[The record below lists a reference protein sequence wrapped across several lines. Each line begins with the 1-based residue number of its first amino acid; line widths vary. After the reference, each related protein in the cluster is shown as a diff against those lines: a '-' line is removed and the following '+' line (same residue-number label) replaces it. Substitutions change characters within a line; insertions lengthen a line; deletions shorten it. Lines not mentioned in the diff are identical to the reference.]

1 MNVTIRP
8 LQEED
13 AYTSVIWRNDP
24 DVFKFT
30 GNTYNHEITIDS
42 ELNWIRKVINN
53 ADEYR
58 CAILANDIYVGN
70 IYLTNIEQGKAEY
83 HIFLG
88 NKEFW
93 GKGVAY
99 KASLLILE
107 YGFIKLKLNS
117 ITLKVN
123 KENMSAY
130 NLYKKLGFVDINSEE
145 GWVEMEIIKS
155 DN

>member
-70 IYLTNIEQGKAEY
+70 IYLTNIKQGKAEY

-93 GKGVAY
+93 G
-99 KASLLILE
+99 
-107 YGFIKLKLNS
+107 
-117 ITLKVN
+117 
-123 KENMSAY
+123 
-130 NLYKKLGFVDINSEE
+130 
-145 GWVEMEIIKS
+145 
-155 DN
+155 

>member
-145 GWVEMEIIKS
+145 GWIEMEIIKS

>member
-53 ADEYR
+53 AVEYR
-58 CAILANDIYVGN
+58 CAILANDIYVGI